1 MKKLT
6 QKQNKEACQFF
17 LKLAT
22 ALGLVTVFGLIV
34 TQNKG
39 KLNIKNV
46 KKPSLPSI
54 GSPLICPSC
63 NEPTNGDNIP
73 DDPPATPIVGQS
85 GTIID
90 LNGLPGSGKSPFALT
105 LTSEACDG
113 APYGLLSDNSGK
125 PLPPF
130 KCIWYHTERDIKF
143 KAHYGEK
150 LTQLGERIKLFKE
163 CRFSN
168 MDAFI
173 KSLEGSIAKAND
185 NCCIIIDTPSS
196 LLNTDEL
203 KLNGVR
209 RFINELKRVRAHS
222 NKQGH
227 TITFIIV
234 THKTPSSGGVR
245 GSSVWYEDSETFI
258 DMSVNKDDPSGTT
271 NIMHIKKRKDGPQET
286 VLLRRVLSPYMH
298 FERADASNPQ
308 VTTVVSDIPDTKGNA
323 DTRKPVDT
331 EAETIF
337 HNEYP
342 QKSYNEIFNQYKD
355 EYQLKNRDTVR
366 NAIQRAENRIIDN
379 LPELD
384 IYNICFQ
391 HNFQQM
397 TEDEI
402 LEYIVS
408 HYNIRTKQGL
418 GKVLQKGSELVSEN
432 V

>member
-1 MKKLT
+1 
-6 QKQNKEACQFF
+6 
-17 LKLAT
+17 
-22 ALGLVTVFGLIV
+22 
-34 TQNKG
+34 
-39 KLNIKNV
+39 
-46 KKPSLPSI
+46 
-54 GSPLICPSC
+54 
-63 NEPTNGDNIP
+63 
-73 DDPPATPIVGQS
+73 
-85 GTIID
+85 
-90 LNGLPGSGKSPFALT
+90 
-105 LTSEACDG
+105 
-113 APYGLLSDNSGK
+113 
-125 PLPPF
+125 
-130 KCIWYHTERDIKF
+130 
-143 KAHYGEK
+143 
-150 LTQLGERIKLFKE
+150 
-163 CRFSN
+163 
-168 MDAFI
+168 
-173 KSLEGSIAKAND
+173 
-185 NCCIIIDTPSS
+185 
-196 LLNTDEL
+196 
-203 KLNGVR
+203 
-209 RFINELKRVRAHS
+209 
-222 NKQGH
+222 
-227 TITFIIV
+227 
-234 THKTPSSGGVR
+234 
-245 GSSVWYEDSETFI
+245 
-258 DMSVNKDDPSGTT
+258 MSVNKDDPSGTT

>member
-6 QKQNKEACQFF
+6 QKQYKEACQFL
-17 LKLAT
+17 LKIA
-22 ALGLVTVFGLIV
+22 AVLGLITVFGLIV
-34 TQNKG
+34 LQIKD
-39 KLNIKNV
+39 KPNIKNV

-54 GSPLICPSC
+54 GSPPITPPG

-73 DDPPATPIVGQS
+73 DDPPATPILGQS
-85 GTIID
+85 GAIIVE
-90 LNGLPGSGKSPFALT
+90 NGLPGSGKSPFALT

-113 APYGLLSDNSGK
+113 LPHGLLSDNSGK

-130 KCIWYHTERDIKF
+130 KCIWYHSERDNKF

-150 LTQLGERIKLFKE
+150 LTQLGERIKIFYE

-227 TITFIIV
+227 TITYIIV
-234 THKTPSSGGVR
+234 THKSPSSGGVR
-245 GSSVWYEDSETFI
+245 GSSIWYEDSETFI

-271 NIMHIKKRKDGPQET
+271 NIMHVKKRKDGPQET
-286 VLLRRVLSPYMH
+286 VLLRRILSPYMH

-366 NAIQRAENRIIDN
+366 NAIQRAEDRILDN
-379 LPELD
+379 LAEKD
-384 IYNICFQ
+384 ILTICLL
-391 HNFQQM
+391 HDIQQM
-397 TEDEI
+397 TDDEI
-402 LEYIVS
+402 LSDVTPRF
-408 HYNIRTKQGL
+408 NIRTKQGL
-418 GKVLQKGSELVSEN
+418 CKAFKKAHKLALEDV
-432 V
+432 